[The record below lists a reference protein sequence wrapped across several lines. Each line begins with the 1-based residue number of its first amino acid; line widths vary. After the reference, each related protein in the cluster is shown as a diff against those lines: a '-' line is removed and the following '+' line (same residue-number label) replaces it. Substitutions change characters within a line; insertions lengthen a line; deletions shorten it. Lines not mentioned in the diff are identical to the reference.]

1 MKEFEYVLDQMGY
14 KYQLSESLKYWTVVP
29 KGWQKPI
36 RLYNEQNAGKLN
48 AIMIGIGY
56 FDE

>member
-1 MKEFEYVLDQMGY
+1 M
-14 KYQLSESLKYWTVVP
+14 QLFFYYTIKAN
-29 KGWQKPI
+29 G
-36 RLYNEQNAGKLN
+36 LYTICMRVDNTLVFAYCNEQNAGKLN